1 MGTDRLESLAP
12 LSGIVMVG
20 VLVTGHVLSGGFGGY
35 QATAEKAI
43 ESVSQDPTRVY
54 VGTLLAGFYAVILLI
69 WFAGSLFSALRAREG
84 GAGHLSTIAF
94 GGGVISAV
102 ALALG
107 YGVFRQAV
115 ARAGI
120 PGGLGLDA
128 ATVMHAL
135 YSVLLAGVLSVGLA
149 AFIGATGIVSLRTQL
164 FPTWLGWTSVAMAIG
179 LMTPLHFIFEGLAII
194 WIAIVSILLYQRGK
208 IVSTS

>member
-1 MGTDRLESLAP
+1 MNINRLENLAP

-20 VLVTGHVLSGGFGGY
+20 VLVTGHVLTGGFGGY

-43 ESVSQDPTRVY
+43 ESVNQDPTRVY
-54 VGTLLAGFYAVILLI
+54 VGTLLAGFYSVILLI
-69 WFAGSLFSALRAREG
+69 WFAGSVFSALREREG
-84 GAGHLSTIAF
+84 GAGRLSTIAF
-94 GGGVISAV
+94 GGGVVSAI

-107 YGVFRQAV
+107 YGVVRQAV

-120 PGGLGLDA
+120 PGGLGFEA

-135 YSVLLAGVLSVGLA
+135 YSVFLAGVLSVGLA

-194 WIAIVSILLYQRGK
+194 WITIVSILLYQRGK